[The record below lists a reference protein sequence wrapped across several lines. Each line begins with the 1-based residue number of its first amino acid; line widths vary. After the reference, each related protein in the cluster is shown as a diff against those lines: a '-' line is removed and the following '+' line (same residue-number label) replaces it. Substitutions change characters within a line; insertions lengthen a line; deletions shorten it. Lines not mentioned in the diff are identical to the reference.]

1 MNSQGGPSANGYGV
15 GLARDIT
22 DEIREATNA
31 IIAEA
36 EAMSRAAVRA
46 IGEHGPEAETFLWV
60 RITRLA
66 AAADR
71 AAAAARDRD
80 IPEPQPQP

>member
-1 MNSQGGPSANGYGV
+1 M
-15 GLARDIT
+15 ARDIT